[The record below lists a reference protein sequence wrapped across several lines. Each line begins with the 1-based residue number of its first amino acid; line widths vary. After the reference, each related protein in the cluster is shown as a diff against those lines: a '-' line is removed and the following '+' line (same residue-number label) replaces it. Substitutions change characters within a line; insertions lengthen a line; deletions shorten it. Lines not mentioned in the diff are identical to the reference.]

1 MKRIAI
7 ISGLM
12 LAALTVGAQM
22 KTTKVSVFKN
32 GTFFQKK
39 EGSLKFSD
47 KKSHIDVPP
56 NALLGTY
63 WIAGGKDIRVVQID
77 VRQDTIKKSK
87 NATNMYEFIQGN
99 EGKQITLRYNQV
111 LDKEKPTTR
120 VVTGTLLRYF
130 PFSGVLKIKTTE
142 GKILIISTT
151 NLNDVEFE
159 ATMNDKFQA
168 DTIVRR
174 ASVLLDKNVNEAP
187 FTVVSMQTGIQ
198 WQPSYYIKLIN
209 DKEARIMMKGTVENT
224 SDEDLSDVEL
234 DLVVGSPQ
242 MFFGMQLDPVSL
254 SYLTSLTTTS
264 YGYLDNSRSAPA
276 YYSNAATQIAGYDYA
291 GEMANIPIAGDEEY
305 TTTGEKV
312 ADLYYYKAGKI
323 SLKKNT
329 KTLIPISLA
338 TIPYKDVYEAEIT
351 DITNYYLNRTVTYEE
366 MQRTDAFHSL
376 KFTNKTSAPF
386 TTASVFV
393 VDEDE
398 KPMAQDQ
405 IKYTS
410 VNSDVMVR
418 LSKAIDVS
426 VKSKD
431 EETGKREEKAKKYN
445 KVYYDKITLKGTV
458 DVANFLDKT
467 ITLSLK
473 KYVNGEVTKSEGATV
488 TKTGRYNQLNPYSTI
503 KWDVDLKAGEKKTIN
518 YEYEVYISAGY

>member
-7 ISGLM
+7 ISGLLVAA
-12 LAALTVGAQM
+12 LAAGAQM

-39 EGSLKFSD
+39 EGGLKFTD
-47 KKSHIDVPP
+47 KVSYIDVPP

-63 WIAGGKDIRVVQID
+63 WIAGSKEVKVVQID
-77 VRQDTIKKSK
+77 VRQDTIKKSRE
-87 NATNMYEFIQGN
+87 ATSMYEFIQGN
-99 EGKQITLRYNQV
+99 EGKQITLRFNQI

-120 VVTGTLLRYF
+120 IVTGTLVRYF
-130 PFSGVLKIKTTE
+130 SYSGIMKIKTPE
-142 GKILIISTT
+142 GKMLVISIN

-159 ATMNDKFQA
+159 ASMNDRFQV

-174 ASVLLDKNVNEAP
+174 AKILLDKNANETP
-187 FTVVSMQTGIQ
+187 FTVVSMQSGIQ

-209 DKEARIMMKGTVENT
+209 DKEARLMMKGTVENY
-224 SDEDLSDVEL
+224 SNEDLSEVDL

-254 SYLTSLTTTS
+254 SYLTSLTTAS
-264 YGYLDNSRSAPA
+264 YNNGYMDNSRSL
-276 YYSNAATQIAGYDYA
+276 YSNNATQVASYDYN
-291 GEMANIPIAGDEEY
+291 GTANIPIAGDEEY
-305 TTTGEKV
+305 TSEGEKV
-312 ADLYYYKAGKI
+312 ADLYYYKVGRV

-329 KTLIPISLA
+329 KTMIPISLA
-338 TIPYKDVYEAEIT
+338 TIPYKDVYEAEIG
-351 DITNYYLNRTVTYEE
+351 DITNYYVNRTVTYDE

-376 KFTNKTSAPF
+376 KFSNKTTAPI
-386 TTASVFV
+386 TTAPVFV

-410 VNSDVMVR
+410 INSDVMVR

-445 KVYYDKITLKGTV
+445 KVYYDKITLKGTIE
-458 DVANFLDKT
+458 VANFLDKA

-473 KYVNGEVTKSEGATV
+473 KIVNGEVTKSDGASV
-488 TKTGRYNQLNPYSTI
+488 TKSGRYNQLNPYSTI
-503 KWDVDLKAGEKKTIN
+503 KWEVNLAAGEKKTIN
-518 YEYEVYISAGY
+518 FEYEVYISNGY

>member
-7 ISGLM
+7 VTSLM
-12 LAALTVGAQM
+12 LAALSVGAQM

-39 EGSLKFSD
+39 EGSLRFSD
-47 KKSHIDVPP
+47 KTSYLDVPP

-63 WIAGGKDIRVVQID
+63 WIAGGKDAKVVQID
-77 VRQDTIKKSK
+77 VRQDTIKKDR
-87 NATNMYEFIQGN
+87 NASNMYEFIQGN
-99 EGKQITLRYNQV
+99 EGKQITLRYNQI
-111 LDKEKPTTR
+111 LDKDKPTTR
-120 VVTGTLLRYF
+120 VVTGTLVRYF
-130 PFSGVLKIKTTE
+130 PFSGIMKIKTTE
-142 GKILIISTT
+142 GKMLIISTT

-159 ATMNDKFQA
+159 ASMNDKFKI

-174 ASVLLDKNVNEAP
+174 AKIFLEKNINESP

-198 WQPSYYIKLIN
+198 WQPSYFIKLIN

-224 SDEDLSDVEL
+224 SDEDLGDVDL

-242 MFFGMQLDPVSL
+242 MYFGQQLDPVSL

-264 YGYLDNSRSAPA
+264 YYDNSKIANGF
-276 YYSNAATQIAGYDYA
+276 YSNNATQSVSYDYSGANAGYTV
-291 GEMANIPIAGDEEY
+291 PVAGDEEY
-305 TTTGEKV
+305 TTEGEKV
-312 ADLYYYKAGKI
+312 ADLYYYKAGRV

-329 KTLIPISLA
+329 KTMIPISLA
-338 TIPYKDVYEAEIT
+338 TIPYKDVYEAEIA
-351 DITNYYLNRTVTYEE
+351 DITNYYINRTVTYDE

-376 KFTNKTSAPF
+376 KFTNKTTAPI
-386 TTASVFV
+386 TTAPVFV
-393 VDEDE
+393 VDEEE

-410 VNSDVMVR
+410 INSDVMVR

-458 DVANFLDKT
+458 DICNFLDKP

-473 KYVNGEVTKSEGATV
+473 KFVNGEVTKAEGAT
-488 TKTGRYNQLNPYSTI
+488 TSKSGRYNQLNPYSTI
-503 KWDVDLKAGEKKTIN
+503 KWEVNLGAGEKKTIN
-518 YEYEVYISAGY
+518 YEYEVYISTGY